1 MRQLLMEDDEEYLID
16 ITEASTINI
25 TVPSNL
31 STGDIWLDTSTMSTN
46 VYTDSYDWITIT
58 GDSGS
63 INLDNITISKPV
75 EFEDQM
81 PTVAKIEDM
90 CKDYPG
96 LEKAYETF
104 KTIYKMVHQD
114 WQGRQDAEQ
123 DKLF

>member
-96 LEKAYETF
+96 LEKAYENF

>member
-1 MRQLLMEDDEEYLID
+1 MEDDKEYLID

-96 LEKAYETF
+96 LEKAYENF